1 MFVFLFIWT
10 INNSKIYYRKKPVE
24 LTDSYPS
31 TGEKWSENGEYPIY
45 DDYYPSQGNGEDL
58 KNGGNSA
65 APIAAWGLKLS
76 AVDNAKTTESPEA
89 ENYPHTTYVNP
100 RYSLPYSKE
109 SRIGTL
115 RIYCRFSVIFK

>member
-10 INNSKIYYRKKPVE
+10 LNNSKIYYRKKPVE
-24 LTDSYPS
+24 VTDSYPS

-45 DDYYPSQGNGEDL
+45 DDYYPSQGGGEDL

-65 APIAAWGLKLS
+65 PVAAWGLKLS
-76 AVDNAKTTESPEA
+76 AVEDAKTTDSPEA
-89 ENYPHTTYVNP
+89 EDYPHTTYVNP

-109 SRIGTL
+109 SKIV
-115 RIYCRFSVIFK
+115 IYCRFS